1 MRLFGDYHTHTTYT
15 HGKSTVEE
23 NIAQAENIRLKEIA
37 ITEHCYKGYNHIKKG
52 DLQRIKSDIDS
63 VKDKYKVKV
72 LLGIEANLISRH
84 GDIDIADE
92 ELKDL
97 DLVILG
103 FHKFTRVKPIEF
115 IKFVLPN
122 LLRKKPTKKQIE
134 RNTQAYLN
142 AMDRHRV
149 SILAHLGY
157 AGCAVDCVR
166 LAKECVKRNIY
177 IELNGKRINFSKEDI
192 GGMVSTGVKFI
203 IDSDAHHKDNVG
215 KNHRAFN
222 LVEKYNI
229 PLEQIVNVD
238 KLPCHLLRNLN

>member
-15 HGKSTVEE
+15 HGESTVEE
-23 NIAQAENIRLKEIA
+23 NIAQADNIRLKEIA
-37 ITEHCYKGYNHIKKG
+37 ITEHCYKAFHNIKKS
-52 DLQRIKSDIDS
+52 DLQRIKEDIER
-63 VKDKYKVKV
+63 VKDKYKVKA
-72 LLGIEANLISRH
+72 LLGIEANLISRD
-84 GDIDIADE
+84 GDIDISDE

-103 FHKFTRVKPIEF
+103 YHRFSKVKLREF
-115 IKFVLPN
+115 FKFVLPN

-134 RNTQAYLN
+134 RNTEAYLK
-142 AMDRHRV
+142 AMDKHRV

-157 AGCAVDCVR
+157 GGCAVDCVR
-166 LAKECVKRNIY
+166 LAKECAKRNIY
-177 IELNGKRINFSKEDI
+177 IELNGKRINFTKEDI
-192 GGMVSTGVKFI
+192 EGMIATGVKFI

-229 PLEQIVNVD
+229 PLDQIANVD
-238 KLPCHLLRNLN
+238 KLPKFN